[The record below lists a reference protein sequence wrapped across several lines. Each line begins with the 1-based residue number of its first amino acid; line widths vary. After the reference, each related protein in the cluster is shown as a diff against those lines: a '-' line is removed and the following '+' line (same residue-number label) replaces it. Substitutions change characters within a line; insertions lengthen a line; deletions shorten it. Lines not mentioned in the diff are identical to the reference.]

1 MDKQFFW
8 NITLMV
14 GAIRCFSIPFFCLT
28 GGYISSSKNMCLGW
42 FDWCA
47 LGLFILYGTRCTK
60 HLNDHCRHNFTGK
73 CCIRQGGQGSST
85 DFHFPVR
92 YRISLQRCRRW
103 LSDGQYYWWWF
114 YPHLLQQYG

>member
-1 MDKQFFW
+1 SLFPYT
-8 NITLMV
+8 TLF
-14 GAIRCFSIPFFCLT
+14 RS
-28 GGYISSSKNMCLGW
+28 
-42 FDWCA
+42 
-47 LGLFILYGTRCTK
+47 LFILYGTRCTK

-114 YPHLLQQYG
+114 YPPFIAVVRVIWADGSWHYIALYLAVGCLLTALVAALVPKTQDE